1 MRSDPGAQP
10 TVTTSAEIIHLA
22 AHRRR
27 EPDSGHA
34 SAHASGHAS
43 GSALIA
49 ELRRA
54 TTDLVARSAALDR
67 HAQSLAACLDG
78 FEQIGR
84 RLASEGVRARA
95 VAAEAGRIGAAI
107 DAGDLDALR
116 ALLEEAVRLRAGT
129 G

>member
-1 MRSDPGAQP
+1 MRSDRGAQP
-10 TVTTSAEIIHLA
+10 TMTTSAEIIDLA
-22 AHRRR
+22 GHRRR
-27 EPDSGHA
+27 EPDSGPP
-34 SAHASGHAS
+34 
-43 GSALIA
+43 ALVA

-54 TTDLVARSAALDR
+54 TSDLVERSAALDR